1 MSATEIIAE
10 FKKLPVSEQ
19 RTVVQELSGFLRAG
33 QPKTTGGEEFNRLAD
48 EMFALNA
55 ELFRKLAS

>member
-10 FKKLPVSEQ
+10 FKKLPVSDQ
-19 RTVVQELSGFLRAG
+19 RTLVQELSGFLRTK
-33 QPKTTGGEEFNRLAD
+33 QPKPDGADEFNRLAD
-48 EMFALNA
+48 EMFAMNA

>member
-10 FKKLPVSEQ
+10 FKKLPANEQ
-19 RTVVQELSGFLRAG
+19 RTVVQELSGFLRSNQTKAN
-33 QPKTTGGEEFNRLAD
+33 EADEFGKLAD

>member
-10 FKKLPVSEQ
+10 FKKLPVNEQ
-19 RTVVQELSGFLRAG
+19 RTVVQELSGFLRSRQAKADG
-33 QPKTTGGEEFNRLAD
+33 ADEFSRLAD
-48 EMFALNA
+48 EMFAMNA

>member
-10 FKKLPVSEQ
+10 FKKLPASDH
-19 RTVVQELSGFLRAG
+19 RTVVLELSGFLRSG
-33 QPKTTGGEEFNRLAD
+33 QPKTDGGDEFNRLAD
-48 EMFALNA
+48 EMFAMNA

>member
-10 FKKLPVSEQ
+10 FKKLPASDQ
-19 RTVVQELSGFLRAG
+19 RTVVQELSGFLRFG
-33 QPKTTGGEEFNRLAD
+33 QPKTDGGDEFNRLAD
-48 EMFALNA
+48 EMFAMNA